1 MFSHRPLF
9 ISPVR
14 GCLAGSLLLLT
25 LPLLLGAD
33 DNYLREI
40 EDEARRQAATLI
52 TRPLPAAPVAAT
64 AQPDAKTER
73 LETGLAPADFEQ
85 ALRRSLPGTYA
96 LYQQLDAPR
105 KQEIYQAYQTDNQL
119 ASISARIAQMVGGK
133 P

>member
-1 MFSHRPLF
+1 MPSRRPLF
-9 ISPVR
+9 APFMR
-14 GCLAGSLLLLT
+14 GRPSLLLAL
-25 LPLLLGAD
+25 LPFLLGAD

-40 EDEARRQAATLI
+40 EDEVRRQAATLI
-52 TRPLPAAPVAAT
+52 TRPLPDTPAAAT

-73 LETGLAPADFEQ
+73 LETGLTPAAFEQ
-85 ALRRSLPGTYA
+85 ALRRSLPGTYV
-96 LYQQLDAPR
+96 LYQQLDTQR